1 MVVLFLFAL
10 ALIIGSYAV
19 MVRAVGTTNKQY
31 SARAYESGSDLP
43 FAPSSENTK
52 ASSASGNRLSST
64 AMEQVID
71 CYAGKPVY
79 LDPEKSRPLY
89 PSCEQLLRI
98 YQGQTTDPQKVLA
111 LLAEMQGQT
120 KKPGQ

>member
-1 MVVLFLFAL
+1 MVILFLFTL

-31 SARAYESGSDLP
+31 SAKSYESGSDLSFVP
-43 FAPSSENTK
+43 PMQDAET
-52 ASSASGNRLSST
+52 SSASGNRLSST

-111 LLAEMQGQT
+111 LLVETQGQT
-120 KKPGQ
+120 RKPGQ